1 MCAQAVGSHFLIS
14 QRVEFCQIFQS
25 ILGVKFNLDI
35 YIFFF
40 QKLMSRT
47 KI

>member
-1 MCAQAVGSHFLIS
+1 MCTSS
-14 QRVEFCQIFQS
+14 RVLFFYFSKGRILPNFSIS

>member
-1 MCAQAVGSHFLIS
+1 MCTSS
-14 QRVEFCQIFQS
+14 RVPFFDFSKGRILLNFSIS

-40 QKLMSRT
+40 QKLVSRT